1 MIQKFLD
8 ASNVSTDGR
17 CLFLSEEDTIIVYV
31 DLDEIDLTQATKF
44 VDHLS
49 EMFPNNSI
57 LLTPKG
63 IEYGV
68 IKHENY

>member
-1 MIQKFLD
+1 MSSNHLLLD
-8 ASNVSTDGR
+8 NG
-17 CLFLSEEDTIIVYV
+17 DTLVVYV
-31 DLDEIDLTQATKF
+31 DLDEIDLGQATKY

-49 EMFPNNSI
+49 EIFPNNSI

-68 IKHENY
+68 IKHENYKTF